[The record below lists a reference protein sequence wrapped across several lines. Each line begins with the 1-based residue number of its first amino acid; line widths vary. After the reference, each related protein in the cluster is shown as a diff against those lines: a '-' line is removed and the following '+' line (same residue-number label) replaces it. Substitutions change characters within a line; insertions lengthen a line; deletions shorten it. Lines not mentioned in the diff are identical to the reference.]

1 MTFQRYP
8 PDQPL
13 SYWVFKSRQYRIAQE
28 TRGAQEMI
36 SQEQIERLDSIGF
49 VWAAKKNSTWKKS
62 ERIRIR
68 AVWDESWEKAYKKL
82 LRFKKQH
89 GHTNIPKKWPQDQH
103 LASWCFR
110 QKKLYKMDQDLEDGE
125 ILNLPAHRKEK
136 LEKVS
141 LDLFSKI
148 IFQ

>member
-1 MTFQRYP
+1 
-8 PDQPL
+8 
-13 SYWVFKSRQYRIAQE
+13 
-28 TRGAQEMI
+28 MI